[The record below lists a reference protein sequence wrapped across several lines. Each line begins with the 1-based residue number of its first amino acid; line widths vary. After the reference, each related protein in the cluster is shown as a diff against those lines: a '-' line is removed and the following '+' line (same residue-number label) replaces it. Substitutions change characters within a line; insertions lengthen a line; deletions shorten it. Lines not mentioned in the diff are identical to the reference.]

1 MLIKNAVLERI
12 FAGEVDTLFRRQRRP
27 TVRAGGTLRTR
38 MGMLDILEVTPIE
51 PDDVTDADACRA
63 GFAGAGDVVAM
74 LSEKAEGT
82 DYRIRVRPG
91 GPDPRVALREDAD
104 LTEDELAA
112 IAARLERLDRHGVD
126 GPWTAVTLRMIADR
140 PFVRAPDLAASVGRQ
155 TAPFKNDVRKL
166 KALGLTI
173 SHSPGYELS
182 PRGRA
187 VLAYLDARTRAAPSS
202 PTGAAASDDVS
213 APRA

>member
-1 MLIKNAVLERI
+1 MLERI
-12 FAGEVDTLFRRQRRP
+12 FVGEIDTLFRRQRRP

-51 PDDVTDADACRA
+51 LDDISPADARRA
-63 GFAGAGDVVAM
+63 GCDAVDDVVAM
-74 LSEKAEGT
+74 LTGKADGT

-91 GPDPRVALREDAD
+91 GADPRIALREDDD
-104 LTEDELAA
+104 LSDHELDA
-112 IAARLERLDRHGVD
+112 IAARLERMDRHGTD

-187 VLAYLDARTRAAPSS
+187 VLAHIDARARN
-202 PTGAAASDDVS
+202 G
-213 APRA
+213 